1 MKTGETDEG
10 WYTVKDPNTTI
21 GEKYATDNDTL
32 KPEFLKDKDGKTY
45 QLTAKE
51 VRADSDP
58 KDGSVKADTQYIIYE
73 YKLISGGAVRVKYF
87 IEGTDTELD
96 NPEAGDRVKTGETDE
111 GWYTVKDPN
120 TTIGEKYA
128 TDNDTLKPEFL
139 KDKDGKTYQLTA
151 KEVRADSD
159 PKDGSVKADTQYI
172 IYEYKLI
179 SGGAVRVKY
188 FIEGTDTELD
198 NPEAGDRVK
207 TGETDEG
214 WYTVKD
220 PNTTIGEKYATDND
234 TLKPEYLKDK
244 DGKLYKLTAK
254 EVRADSDPKDGS
266 VKADTQYIIYEY
278 KLVEETPKTPEKP
291 HNDEPKNNTPK
302 LEEKKTTT
310 PTPKTKQTKSKA
322 VKTGD
327 DTVLWIYV
335 LLAGISIL
343 GGILVL
349 KRNKATR

>member
-1 MKTGETDEG
+1 M
-10 WYTVKDPNTTI
+10 
-21 GEKYATDNDTL
+21 
-32 KPEFLKDKDGKTY
+32 
-45 QLTAKE
+45 
-51 VRADSDP
+51 
-58 KDGSVKADTQYIIYE
+58 
-73 YKLISGGAVRVKYF
+73 
-87 IEGTDTELD
+87 
-96 NPEAGDRVKTGETDE
+96 
-111 GWYTVKDPN
+111 
-120 TTIGEKYA
+120 
-128 TDNDTLKPEFL
+128 
-139 KDKDGKTYQLTA
+139 
-151 KEVRADSD
+151 
-159 PKDGSVKADTQYI
+159 
-172 IYEYKLI
+172 
-179 SGGAVRVKY
+179 
-188 FIEGTDTELD
+188 
-198 NPEAGDRVK
+198 K